1 MGRFVDKGLR
11 DVMARMPSILLC
23 LVVVLA
29 SGCAQVPE
37 QSVTLSMDVGKALE
51 ELRQKNAALIG
62 QLFRDRRKTANDFVD
77 TVYAPYA
84 IERDLTAEKDYENTG
99 QKISMLNLIPKLVN
113 NDKREEALAM
123 MNFVVEGL
131 INDIKSKRSERLVLI
146 EAQER
151 QVKVAFDNAF
161 GIVIQGNETT
171 TGLLRSIRQV
181 HSAQENVL
189 QGMGFS
195 QNLRGEV
202 NSAFAQASDTI
213 DIIIDNAQA
222 ADTAL
227 DKIASDS
234 AECKNSEDEVLCKLN
249 QMKAILETAVESAK
263 GITK

>member
-1 MGRFVDKGLR
+1 M
-11 DVMARMPSILLC
+11 LC

-29 SGCAQVPE
+29 TACAQVPE
-37 QSVTLSMDVGKALE
+37 QSVTLSIDVGKALE

-62 QLFRDRRKTANDFVD
+62 QLFRDRRKTVNDFVD

-84 IERDLTAEKDYENTG
+84 IEKNLTTEKDYENTG

-113 NDKREEALAM
+113 NGKREEALAM
-123 MNFVVEGL
+123 MNFVVMGL
-131 INDIKSKRSERLVLI
+131 INDIRSKRSERLMLI
-146 EAQER
+146 ESQER

-181 HSAQENVL
+181 HSAQEKVF
-189 QGMGFS
+189 QSIGFG
-195 QNLRGEV
+195 QNLRDEA

-213 DIIIDNAQA
+213 GIIIDNAQA
-222 ADTAL
+222 VDTAL
-227 DKIASDS
+227 KKITSDS
-234 AECKNSEDEVLCKLN
+234 AECKDAKDEVLCKLD
-249 QMKAILETAVESAK
+249 QMKVLLETAVESAK